1 MQKTA
6 CMFLEIYLSKLKE
19 TTQNE
24 RTKLDV
30 RWSVLA
36 VDYIKNGVVALSMAD
51 SWISDE
57 E

>member
-51 SWISDE
+51 S
-57 E
+57 